1 MTKKL
6 NKYGIKMAND
16 RYFIATINLGRITD
30 ITDNE
35 YIVAYMKDHY
45 PNQKY
50 EVSELIEI

>member
-6 NKYGIKMAND
+6 NKYGIKMAD
-16 RYFIATINLGRITD
+16 GKYLIATINLRGITD
-30 ITDNE
+30 IKDNE